1 MERQQIQAS
10 GIGNQQQLHA
20 NQRQHRRHVV
30 RHQQSP
36 APRLQRHGLD
46 TDRTHHSGGIDLET
60 SGGSPQSGA
69 GITEIGVVKVRGGVV
84 LGTFQSFVDP
94 GHSLPPVITQLT
106 GFTDQMLLSAPFIV
120 EVRRRLFEFLGSEDE
135 TVLVAH
141 NSPFDMSFLKAAAL
155 AHEYPWPNYL
165 TIDTARLARAVL
177 DRDEVINCKLGTLAV
192 FFNAHTSPNHR
203 ALDDALATVDVLHG
217 IIERL
222 AGHNVSTFE
231 EMRNFPSKKKRAKRP
246 ISE

>member
-1 MERQQIQAS
+1 MVD
-10 GIGNQQQLHA
+10 IGETPLSETTFA
-20 NQRQHRRHVV
+20 V
-30 RHQQSP
+30 
-36 APRLQRHGLD
+36 L
-46 TDRTHHSGGIDLET
+46 DLET
-60 SGGSPQSGA
+60 SGGSPKLGA
-69 GITEIGVVKVRGGVV
+69 GITEIGVVKVRAGKV

-94 GHSLPPVITQLT
+94 GHSLPPFITQLT
-106 GFTDQMLLSAPFIV
+106 GITDEMLFSAPFID
-120 EVRRRLFEFLGSEDE
+120 EVLPTLIEFLGPADE

-155 AHEYPWPNYL
+155 THQYPWPNYL

-177 DRDEVINCKLGTLAV
+177 DRDEVINCKLGTLAT
-192 FFNAHTSPNHR
+192 FFNAQTSPNHR

-222 AGHNVSTFE
+222 AGHQVWTFE
-231 EMRNFPSKKKRAKRP
+231 EMRNFPSRKKRVKRP